1 MPDVLA
7 AIDIGTNSVH
17 MVVARVTGS
26 GRFEVLTR
34 QKEMVRLGSGDNPRM
49 LAPDAIDR
57 GIAALVRCRPIAD
70 SAGAEIRAV
79 ATAAIR
85 EADNRDE
92 FLRRARDEA
101 GIDVEVVSGY
111 EEARLIHLGVLQ
123 TLAVYDRR
131 LVLCDIG
138 GGSTELLVG
147 EGDDV
152 LLARSLN
159 LGAISVTARFF
170 GDGQWTAPKVDACR
184 TFVRDLLSNAARG
197 ITREHPEL
205 LIGTSGTVETL
216 VAMSLRAAGEELPRT
231 LNGASLT
238 RAGVT
243 ESIAKL
249 VEAGSGLA
257 ARSLRGV
264 EEKRSDI
271 LLGGAIILDE
281 VMEAAELDQ
290 LTFSDGAL
298 REGILFD
305 ELYRRTGG
313 NNRHQLSD
321 IRRQG
326 VLHLMELCEEDPD
339 HAMQTAWIAR
349 QLFEGLEAR
358 LDLGDGAAEL
368 LEAAALLANVGLFI
382 SHSRHHHHSYYV
394 IRNAEYLTGFTDN
407 EIEVIAQTARYHRRA
422 VPSVDR
428 HPPFAA
434 LEDDDR
440 HRVRALAGIL
450 RIAIGLDRGHA
461 GAVQRIS
468 VGHADEGV
476 QIGAGGKEP
485 DVDVALEVWSGGQ
498 RVGLLAYVMGCPVAV
513 GTLDDDDA

>member
-34 QKEMVRLGSGDNPRM
+34 QKELVRLGSGDNPRM

-57 GIAALVRCRPIAD
+57 GVAALARCRPIAE

-79 ATAAIR
+79 ATAAVR

-92 FLRRARDEA
+92 FLRRARQEA

-159 LGAISVTARFF
+159 LGAISMTHRFF
-170 GDGQWTAPKVDACR
+170 ADGKWSEANVEACR
-184 TFVRDLLSNAARG
+184 AFVGDLLSNASRH
-197 ITREHPEL
+197 IRSQEHEL
-205 LIGTSGTVETL
+205 LVGSSGTVETL
-216 VAMSLRAAGEELPRT
+216 VSMSRRAGEEAPRT
-231 LNGASLT
+231 LNGALLS
-238 RAGVT
+238 RASVQRTIG
-243 ESIAKL
+243 KL
-249 VEAGSGLA
+249 VGAGSGLA
-257 ARSLRGV
+257 ARDLRGV
-264 EEKRSDI
+264 DEKRSDI
-271 LLGGAIILDE
+271 LLAGAVILDE
-281 VMEAAELDQ
+281 VMEAVGLDE

-305 ELYRRTGG
+305 ELYRRTGDR
-313 NNRHQLSD
+313 NRHQLSD

-326 VLHLMELCEEDPD
+326 VLHLVELCEEDPD
-339 HAMQTAWIAR
+339 HAMQTAWIAG
-349 QLFEGLEAR
+349 QLFELLEA
-358 LDLGDGAAEL
+358 DLGVTAGAAEL

-394 IRNAEYLTGFTDN
+394 IRNAEYLTGFTDD
-407 EIEVIAQTARYHRRA
+407 EIEVIAQVARYHRRA

-434 LEDDDR
+434 LDEDDR
-440 HRVRALAGIL
+440 HRVRALAGVL

-461 GAVQRIS
+461 GVVQRVA
-468 VGHADEGV
+468 VGRRDGQV
-476 QIGAGGKEP
+476 QIAVGGKEA
-485 DVDVALEVWSGGQ
+485 DDDLALEVWSGGQ
-498 RVGLLAYVMGCPVAV
+498 RVGLLADVIGRPVTV
-513 GTLDDDDA
+513 ESLDTD